1 MKGGKKMEIQR
12 IIFCENI
19 DILYFQ
25 KDRYWNIQVWEV
37 DDTFISLIFKELDK
51 MQENDKNVKVEYYI
65 FSNNPAFF
73 EIVQKTFSLNPQPL
87 SVLYAQNHDSLII
100 LKNGKWY
107 VCFIWNI
114 IQEEYAYL
122 NKIAN

>member
-1 MKGGKKMEIQR
+1 MEIQR
-12 IIFCENI
+12 IICCENL